1 MKLRAR
7 DLPQKPKFKP
17 TEKQL
22 LSLLKAADSEYGPM
36 DSSITWRV
44 FMVAD
49 HDVGHQART
58 GVDLGGMWKVPG
70 CS

>member
-1 MKLRAR
+1 LKLLDHPNNLRAQR
-7 DLPQKPKFKP
+7 LPQNPEFKP

-22 LSLLKAADSEYGPM
+22 LSLLKAADSEYGPI

-44 FMVAD
+44 FMVTD

-58 GVDLGGMWKVPG
+58 GG
-70 CS
+70 